1 MHTTTVHMGY
11 TLQSRT
17 FASRMHAVC
26 DLMLL
31 VCVLL
36 EIQIRSCK
44 KPTAQLETG
53 CESLRFQKLRGG
65 TSML

>member
-11 TLQSRT
+11 RLQLRT
-17 FASRMHAVC
+17 FASECMPVC

-36 EIQIRSCK
+36 EIEIHSCK

-53 CESLRFQKLRGG
+53 CESL
-65 TSML
+65 